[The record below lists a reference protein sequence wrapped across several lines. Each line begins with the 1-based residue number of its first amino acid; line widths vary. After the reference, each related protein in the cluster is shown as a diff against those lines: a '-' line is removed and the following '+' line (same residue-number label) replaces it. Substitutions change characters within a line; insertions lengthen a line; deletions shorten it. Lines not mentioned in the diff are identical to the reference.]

1 MKNPV
6 VSSRIPAKLVRKIDR
21 YARRNNVTRS
31 MAVVGLIALALEIIA
46 LRKG

>member
-6 VSSRIPAKLVRKIDR
+6 VSSRIPEKLIRQVDR
-21 YARRNNVTRS
+21 YAKRNNVTRS
-31 MAVVGLIALALEIIA
+31 MAVAGLIALALEIIA

>member
-6 VSSRIPAKLVRKIDR
+6 VSSRIPAKLIRQIDR

-31 MAVVGLIALALEIIA
+31 VAIADLLALALEIIA